1 MRIMLTNDD
10 GIDAPGLHA
19 LLSVLERH
27 GDVTVI
33 APADGQSATS
43 HSLSF
48 SRPLLVS
55 KKRPPGTA
63 PTWRSPDTPP
73 TARVW
78 GCAVCIPLGPAS
90 SCPTWWSRA

>member
-19 LLSVLERH
+19 LLSALERH

-43 HSLSF
+43 HSQS
-48 SRPLLVS
+48 
-55 KKRPPGTA
+55 
-63 PTWRSPDTPP
+63 
-73 TARVW
+73 
-78 GCAVCIPLGPAS
+78 
-90 SCPTWWSRA
+90 

>member
-33 APADGQSATS
+33 APDRRPIGHQPQPFVFTSAVGQ
-43 HSLSF
+43 
-48 SRPLLVS
+48 
-55 KKRPPGTA
+55 
-63 PTWRSPDTPP
+63 
-73 TARVW
+73 
-78 GCAVCIPLGPAS
+78 
-90 SCPTWWSRA
+90 

>member
-33 APADGQSATS
+33 APGDGQSATS
-43 HSLSF
+43 HSLVF
-48 SRPLLVS
+48 
-55 KKRPPGTA
+55 
-63 PTWRSPDTPP
+63 TP
-73 TARVW
+73 
-78 GCAVCIPLGPAS
+78 AVGE
-90 SCPTWWSRA
+90 